1 MYVSKYVPN
10 NSVSSKMKKRRL
22 IKFNETISRVVF
34 FDSTLTIIHL
44 ACVETP
50 REVTRKKTNDMTALS
65 RNKYP
70 SVEAENKLGHIFAF
84 RHYHM
89 DLPKNR
95 TINGTWISINIV
107 GNFRRL
113 AMLFSIL
120 SRSHGD
126 IYSFHTNPLLDDS
139 VSTRCS
145 PITCRSTLQAA
156 AECYNTSTCLAISH
170 KGNKG
175 KYACP
180 ARVRLMAQN

>member
-1 MYVSKYVPN
+1 
-10 NSVSSKMKKRRL
+10 
-22 IKFNETISRVVF
+22 
-34 FDSTLTIIHL
+34 
-44 ACVETP
+44 
-50 REVTRKKTNDMTALS
+50 MTALS

-70 SVEAENKLGHIFAF
+70 SVEAENKLGHIFTF

-175 KYACP
+175 KRCMSCTCP
-180 ARVRLMAQN
+180 ADGAELNKNGIFYFRDVEPFSKGEAGFTFKSQMHTLLWD